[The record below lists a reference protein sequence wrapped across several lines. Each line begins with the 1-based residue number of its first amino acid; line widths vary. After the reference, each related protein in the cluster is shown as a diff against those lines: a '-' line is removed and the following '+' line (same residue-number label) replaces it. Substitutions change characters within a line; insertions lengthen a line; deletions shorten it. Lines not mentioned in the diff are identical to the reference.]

1 MRFAILFCG
10 VLILAG
16 AAKAD
21 PLASTDPAAAMRDP
35 SPSDSH
41 DFSHT
46 LANGGTA
53 DVGQKLGAAPVA
65 AQAGCKAANPCA
77 VPPAPQQHVLEPPP
91 SHPS

>member
-1 MRFAILFCG
+1 M
-10 VLILAG
+10 LAD

-21 PLASTDPAAAMRDP
+21 PLVSTDPAAALRDP

-53 DVGQKLGAAPVA
+53 SVGQKLGAAPVA
-65 AQAGCKAANPCA
+65 AQTGCKAANPCA
-77 VPPAPQQHVLEPPP
+77 VPPAPQQHVQELSP
-91 SHPS
+91 SHPE